1 MASVIQMMETA
12 KTVSPVHKLNPL
24 AKALWLFCIIIIP
37 IITFNPFVTLPIIVI
52 IWLLAIPA
60 KIKKTFYPNLLK
72 TYPVLIGF
80 IVILWPFFYREGTHL
95 LVNLGFAQITL
106 EGVYFALAQGLR
118 IAVAVTGCLFFI
130 MVTDVMDFA
139 SAMGAMLQRRFK
151 ISFTIPMMLISS
163 FKFLPEFMTSFDA
176 IRQAFLTR
184 GFELDK
190 GGLGERIKKFVPLF
204 IPLID
209 TTLNKAQHIATAMQL
224 KAFGI
229 RKERVFFVEYKV
241 KTADYLFILLG
252 FLIVAFAAWADSIP
266 LGGFSL

>member
-12 KTVSPVHKLNPL
+12 KTVSPIHKLNPL
-24 AKALWLFCIIIIP
+24 AKALWLLCIIIIP
-37 IITFNPFVTLPIIVI
+37 IITFNPFVTLPIIAA

-60 KIKKTFYPNLLK
+60 KIRKPFYANLLK

-80 IVILWPFFYREGTHL
+80 IVIIWPFFYKEGTHL
-95 LVNLGFAQITL
+95 LVNLGVVRITL
-106 EGVYFALAQGLR
+106 EGIYFALAQGLR

-130 MVTDVMDFA
+130 MVTDIMDLA
-139 SAMGAMLQRRFK
+139 SALGAMLQRRLK
-151 ISFTIPMMLISS
+151 ISYTIPLMLVSS

-209 TTLNKAQHIATAMQL
+209 TTISKAQHISTAMQL

-229 RKERVFFVEYKV
+229 KKERVFFVEYKV
-241 KTADYLFILLG
+241 RLADYLFVLVGI
-252 FLIVAFAAWADSIP
+252 LIVAFAIWGDAVL
-266 LGGFSL
+266 LGGFNL